1 MNINSGNV
9 CCSTIHAADCSALH
23 RASNFSFPFLFSPEA
38 ARNSGDAWPC
48 SSVVVV
54 EHYSLEASSVKH
66 VGKSRWRLQRLLS
79 QPLCYNL
86 VVWVRPLKFSS
97 SNYYA
102 LGNTTATSHNI
113 EKFCQVDLQLPDGET
128 TSAAIILY
136 SSIRQEESSP
146 PSNELQARLSHC
158 LLCSPPKI

>member
-1 MNINSGNV
+1 MCLVTRSDYNSGNV

-38 ARNSGDAWPC
+38 ARNNSGDAWPC

-54 EHYSLEASSVKH
+54 EHYSLEASGVKH

-86 VVWVRPLKFSS
+86 VVWIRPLKFSS
-97 SNYYA
+97 LVKLLRARYYHRH
-102 LGNTTATSHNI
+102 SHNI
-113 EKFCQVDLQLPDGET
+113 EKFCQVDLQLPDGQNN
-128 TSAAIILY
+128 SY
-136 SSIRQEESSP
+136 YFV
-146 PSNELQARLSHC
+146 
-158 LLCSPPKI
+158 

>member
-1 MNINSGNV
+1 MRVVSYEYNSGSV

-54 EHYSLEASSVKH
+54 EHYSLETGSSVKH
-66 VGKSRWRLQRLLS
+66 VGQSRLRLQRLLLS

-86 VVWVRPLKFSS
+86 VVWIRPLKFSS
-97 SNYYA
+97 SSVKVLYA
-102 LGNTTATSHNI
+102 LGNTTDTRTILKSFVRLICNCRMA
-113 EKFCQVDLQLPDGET
+113 KQQL
-128 TSAAIILY
+128 
-136 SSIRQEESSP
+136 
-146 PSNELQARLSHC
+146 
-158 LLCSPPKI
+158 LLCTVSSSRGEFSAK